1 MNPSQSPNISLNQ
14 KRIRN
19 SNKNHT
25 MQRQQLYQQGIVNLK
40 PSRALSREDE
50 RDLIEVGYDKQVPIP

>member
-40 PSRALSREDE
+40 PSRAMSREDE